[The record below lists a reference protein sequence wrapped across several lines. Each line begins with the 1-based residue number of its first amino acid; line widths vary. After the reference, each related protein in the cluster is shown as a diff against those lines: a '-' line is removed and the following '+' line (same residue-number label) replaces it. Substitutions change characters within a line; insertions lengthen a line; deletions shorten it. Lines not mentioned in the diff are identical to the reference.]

1 MRKSILVLGVTA
13 VLAGCGQGGGDNQA
27 SNQAN
32 TAAAAPAKKH
42 PTYCFFPDPADN
54 KDWAAKVDKDGNV
67 TVSGRAH
74 YEDRRYM
81 ARLSQ
86 SDISGTTASVWL
98 TATTNTTGTGAVDNW
113 WDVDTTIPNSA
124 NVSEVKVMCGKHV
137 FADLQVPRKAAPVG
151 PVTKP

>member
-13 VLAGCGQGGGDNQA
+13 VLAGCGQGSGDTQA

-32 TAAAAPAKKH
+32 IAAAAPAKKH

-54 KDWAAKVDKDGNV
+54 KGWAAKVDKDGNV
-67 TVSGRAH
+67 NVSGKAH

-86 SDISGTTASVWL
+86 SDVSGTIASVWL

-113 WDVDTTIPNSA
+113 WDVDTTIPDSGS
-124 NVSEVKVMCGKHV
+124 VTEVKVMCGKHV
-137 FADLQVPRKAAPVG
+137 FADLQVPRKGKSESVPS
-151 PVTKP
+151 KP

>member
-13 VLAGCGQGGGDNQA
+13 VLAGCGQGSGDTQA

-32 TAAAAPAKKH
+32 IAAAAPAKKH
-42 PTYCFFPDPADN
+42 PTYCFFPDPSDN
-54 KDWAAKVDKDGNV
+54 KGWAAKVDKDGNV
-67 TVSGRAH
+67 NVSGKAH

-86 SDISGTTASVWL
+86 SDVSGTTASVWL

-113 WDVDTTIPNSA
+113 WGVVTIIPESGS
-124 NVSEVKVMCGKHV
+124 VTEVKVMCGKHV
-137 FADLQVPRKAAPVG
+137 FADLQVPRKGQSPATP
-151 PVTKP
+151 

>member
-1 MRKSILVLGVTA
+1 MRGSIYILGAA
-13 VLAGCGQGGGDNQA
+13 VLLTGCGQGGGDNQA
-27 SNQAN
+27 ANQVK

-54 KDWAAKVDKDGNV
+54 KDWTVKTDKDGNV
-67 TVSGRAH
+67 AVTGKAY

-86 SDISGTTASVWL
+86 SDVTGTTASVWL
-98 TATTNTTGTGAVDNW
+98 TATTNTTGSGAVDNW

-124 NVSEVKVMCGKHV
+124 NVTEVKVMCGKHV
-137 FADLQVPRKAAPVG
+137 FADLQVPRKGQTSG
-151 PVTKP
+151 PAK